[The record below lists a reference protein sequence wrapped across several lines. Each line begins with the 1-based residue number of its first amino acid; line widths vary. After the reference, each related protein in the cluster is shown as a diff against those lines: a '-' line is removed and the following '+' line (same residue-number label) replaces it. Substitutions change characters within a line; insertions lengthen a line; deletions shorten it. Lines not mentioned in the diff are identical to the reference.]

1 MCSCVIF
8 LHSPFSRACDRRE
21 MFAAGLELPALG
33 GLVLLQCLVEPEP
46 PAEPYPSLVAR
57 LLHDVPDRE
66 RSEDQQQRDDAGDVC
81 GGCHRYL
88 SLCNRISSTS
98 LALVFACAFRS
109 SSKA

>member
-1 MCSCVIF
+1 VIF

-21 MFAAGLELPALG
+21 MFAAGLELPAHG
-33 GLVLLQCLVEPEP
+33 GLVLLQCLVKPEP
-46 PAEPYPSLVAR
+46 PAELRLPLVAR
-57 LLHDVPDRE
+57 LLDDVPDRE
-66 RSEDQQQRDDAGDVC
+66 RSEDHQERADNGDVG